1 MILKI
6 LLGLVL
12 ICILWLA
19 FEIVT
24 HARKDP
30 TSRDAKSNIVGFLI
44 GLVSDFC
51 DTLGI
56 GNFGTTTT
64 LYRVTKYMPDERYLP
79 GTLNAI
85 QAIPTMTESFFFLTA
100 VPVELTTLIPMVIA
114 AVTGS
119 YAGSKIVVRWET
131 ALIQKVMAFALTI
144 TSLLMLAN
152 KMGWIGLL
160 ATDNS
165 AYGLHGWLLVIGVVG
180 NFILGILMTAGVG
193 LYAPCM
199 VLVYLL
205 GMKPIAAFPI
215 MMLSCALL
223 MPVASYNF
231 IKEERV
237 SYRGVFG
244 FILGGILGVY
254 VAATFVKSLPM
265 KVLTWLIV
273 IVCLWTAYQLYRSS
287 MISQRKV
294 K

>member
-6 LLGLVL
+6 VLGLVL
-12 ICILWLA
+12 VCILWLA
-19 FEIVT
+19 YEIIR
-24 HARKDP
+24 HAKSDP
-30 TSRDAKSNIVGFLI
+30 TSRVFKFNVVGFLI
-44 GLVSDFC
+44 GVVTDFG

-56 GNFGTTTT
+56 GSFGTTPP
-64 LYRVTKYMPDERYLP
+64 LYRLTHYMPDERYLP

-85 QAIPTMTESFFFLTA
+85 QAIPTMMESFFFITA
-100 VPVELTTLIPMVIA
+100 VPVELPTLIPMVVA
-114 AVTGS
+114 AVLGS
-119 YAGSKIVVRWET
+119 YAGSRVVARWET
-131 ALIQKVMAFALTI
+131 TIIQKVMAIALTI

-160 ATDNS
+160 ATHNNS
-165 AYGLHGWLLVIGVVG
+165 YGLHGWLLVIGIVG
-180 NFILGILMTAGVG
+180 NFIFGILMSAGVG

-223 MPVASYNF
+223 MPAASYNF
-231 IKEERV
+231 IREDRV

-244 FILGGILGVY
+244 FIIGGILGVY

-265 KVLTWLIV
+265 HILTWLIV
-273 IVCLWTAYQLYRSS
+273 AVCLWTAYQLYRSAK
-287 MISQRKV
+287 ITQKQI
-294 K
+294 

>member
-6 LLGLVL
+6 ILGLVFV
-12 ICILWLA
+12 CILWLA
-19 FEIVT
+19 IEIFI
-24 HARKDP
+24 HAKKNP
-30 TSRDAKSNIVGFLI
+30 TSRPLKFNLIGFLI
-44 GLVSDFC
+44 GLITDFG

-64 LYRVTKYMPDERYLP
+64 LYRFTNYIPDERKLP

-114 AVTGS
+114 AVVGAYSGS
-119 YAGSKIVVRWET
+119 RIVVRWET
-131 ALIQKVMAFALTI
+131 AMIQKVMAIALTI

-152 KMGWIGLL
+152 KMGWIALI

-165 AYGLHGWLLVIGVVG
+165 AYGLHGWLLVIGIVG
-180 NFILGILMTAGVG
+180 NFILGVLMTAGVG

-231 IKEERV
+231 IQEERV

-244 FILGGILGVY
+244 FLIGGILGVY

-273 IVCLWTAYQLYRSS
+273 LVCLWTALQLYRSYVNN
-287 MISQRKV
+287 QNKY
-294 K
+294 

>member
-1 MILKI
+1 MVLKI
-6 LLGLVL
+6 ILGVVLVG
-12 ICILWLA
+12 IIWLA
-19 FEIVT
+19 VEIIN
-24 HARKDP
+24 HAKKDP
-30 TSRDAKSNIVGFLI
+30 TSRVFKFNIIGFLI
-44 GLVSDFC
+44 GLVSDFG

-56 GNFGTTTT
+56 GNFGTTTP
-64 LYRVTKYMPDERYLP
+64 LYRLTNFMPDERYLP

-100 VPVELTTLIPMVIA
+100 VPVELGTLIPMVIA
-114 AVTGS
+114 AVVGSYTGS
-119 YAGSKIVVRWET
+119 RIVVRWET

-152 KMGWIGLL
+152 KMGWIGLI
-160 ATDNS
+160 ATNNS
-165 AYGLHGWLLVIGVVG
+165 AYGLHGWALVIGIVG

-231 IKEERV
+231 IKEDRV

-244 FILGGILGVY
+244 FIIGGILGVY
-254 VAATFVKSLPM
+254 IAATFVKSLPM

-273 IVCLWTAYQLYRSS
+273 LVCLWTAFQLYRSS
-287 MISQRKV
+287 LISRQTH
-294 K
+294 

>member
-6 LLGLVL
+6 ILGIVL
-12 ICILWLA
+12 IFIIWLA
-19 FEIVT
+19 GAIFL

-30 TSRDAKSNIVGFLI
+30 TSRVFKFNIIGFFI
-44 GLVSDFC
+44 GLLSDFG

-56 GNFGTTTT
+56 GNFGTTTP
-64 LYRVTKYMPDERYLP
+64 LYRITRFMPDERYLP

-100 VPVELTTLIPMVIA
+100 VPVELGTLIPMVVA
-114 AVTGS
+114 AVIGS
-119 YAGSKIVVRWET
+119 YTGSKIVVRWET
-131 ALIQKVMAFALTI
+131 ALIQKVMAIALTI

-152 KMGWIGLL
+152 KMGWIGLI
-160 ATDNS
+160 ATNNR
-165 AYGLHGWLLVIGVVG
+165 AYGLHGWALVIGIVC

-231 IKEERV
+231 IKEGRV

-244 FILGGILGVY
+244 FIFGGIIGVY
-254 VAATFVKSLPM
+254 IAATFVKSLPM
-265 KVLTWLIV
+265 KLLTWLIV
-273 IVCLWTAYQLYRSS
+273 LVCLWTSYQLYRSS
-287 MISQRKV
+287 IINRHQ
-294 K
+294 

>member
-1 MILKI
+1 MVLKI
-6 LLGLVL
+6 ILAVVL
-12 ICILWLA
+12 AFIIWLA
-19 FEIVT
+19 LAIII
-24 HARKDP
+24 HARKEP
-30 TSRDAKSNIVGFLI
+30 TSRVFKFNIIGFFI
-44 GLVSDFC
+44 GLVSDFG

-56 GNFGTTTT
+56 GNFGTTTP
-64 LYRVTKYMPDERYLP
+64 LYRVTNFMPDERYLP

-100 VPVELTTLIPMVIA
+100 VPVELGTLIPMVIA
-114 AVTGS
+114 AVIGAYS
-119 YAGSKIVVRWET
+119 GSKIVVHWET
-131 ALIQKVMAFALTI
+131 ALIQKVMALALTV

-152 KMGWIGLL
+152 KMGWIGLI
-160 ATDNS
+160 ATNNS
-165 AYGLHGWLLVIGVVG
+165 AYGLHGWSLVIGVVG

-223 MPVASYNF
+223 MPVASFNF
-231 IKEERV
+231 IREERV

-254 VAATFVKSLPM
+254 IAATFVKSLPM

-287 MISQRKV
+287 VTNRRS
-294 K
+294 

>member
-6 LLGLVL
+6 ILGIVL
-12 ICILWLA
+12 IFIIWLA
-19 FEIVT
+19 IEIIL
-24 HARKDP
+24 HAKQDP
-30 TSRDAKSNIVGFLI
+30 TSRVAKFNIVGFFI
-44 GLVSDFC
+44 GLVSDFG

-56 GNFGTTTT
+56 GNFGTTTP
-64 LYRVTKYMPDERYLP
+64 LYRFTNFMPDERYLP

-100 VPVELTTLIPMVIA
+100 VPVELGTLIPMVVA
-114 AVTGS
+114 AVVGS

-131 ALIQKVMAFALTI
+131 ALIQKVMAIALTI

-152 KMGWIGLL
+152 KMGWIGLI
-160 ATDNS
+160 ATNNS
-165 AYGLHGWLLVIGVVG
+165 AYGLHGWSLVIGIVG
-180 NFILGILMTAGVG
+180 NFILGVLMTAGVG

-231 IKEERV
+231 IKEDRV

-244 FILGGILGVY
+244 FIIGGILGVY
-254 VAATFVKSLPM
+254 IAATFVKSLPM

-273 IVCLWTAYQLYRSS
+273 LVCLWTAYQLYRSS
-287 MISQRKV
+287 VISRHQ
-294 K
+294 

>member
-6 LLGLVL
+6 
-12 ICILWLA
+12 ILAIVFAAIVWLA
-19 FEIVT
+19 FEIIF

-30 TSRDAKSNIVGFLI
+30 TSRVFKFNIIGFFI
-44 GLVSDFC
+44 GLLSDFG

-56 GNFGTTTT
+56 GNFGTTTP
-64 LYRVTKYMPDERYLP
+64 LYRVTKLMPDERYLP

-100 VPVELTTLIPMVIA
+100 VPVELGTLIPMVIA
-114 AVTGS
+114 AVVGAYSGS
-119 YAGSKIVVRWET
+119 RIVVHWET

-152 KMGWIGLL
+152 KMGWIGLI
-160 ATDNS
+160 ATNNS
-165 AYGLHGWLLVIGVVG
+165 AYGLHGWPLVIGIVG
-180 NFILGILMTAGVG
+180 NFILGVLMTAGVG

-223 MPVASYNF
+223 MPVASFNF
-231 IKEERV
+231 IREGRV

-244 FILGGILGVY
+244 FLIGGILGVY
-254 VAATFVKSLPM
+254 IAATFVKSLPM
-265 KVLTWLIV
+265 RVLTWLIV

-287 MISQRKV
+287 IINRKS
-294 K
+294 

>member
-1 MILKI
+1 MILKAI
-6 LLGLVL
+6 LGLVL

-19 FEIVT
+19 FEIIL

-30 TSRDAKSNIVGFLI
+30 TSRIFKFNIIGFFI
-44 GLVSDFC
+44 GLLSDFG

-56 GNFGTTTT
+56 GNFGTTTP
-64 LYRVTKYMPDERYLP
+64 LYRMTNYMPDERYLP

-114 AVTGS
+114 AVVGAYSGS
-119 YAGSKIVVRWET
+119 RIVVRWET
-131 ALIQKVMAFALTI
+131 ALIQKVMAIALTV

-152 KMGWIGLL
+152 KMGWIGLI
-160 ATDNS
+160 ATNNS

-180 NFILGILMTAGVG
+180 NFILGVLMTAGVG

-244 FILGGILGVY
+244 FIIGGILGVY

-273 IVCLWTAYQLYRSS
+273 LVCLWTAYQLYRSS
-287 MISQRKV
+287 IVTNKQN
-294 K
+294 